1 MASATASLPSSTPN
15 DLEEQQQI
23 LALLCSE
30 APSDIIR
37 DCLRKYDPKKP
48 IWQVENQFKQ
58 ERKQT
63 LVDTLAYLG
72 VPDMGQYRADILPSE
87 LNCRIQNLLPD
98 DCHLCQSS
106 YCIKLT
112 DKPIISCAR
121 CGQGCHNKCVLQ
133 LLGLTVDD
141 LNEDNEYGLA
151 AVNPFAELGMTY
163 LCGFCKKAVI
173 PQLDEMKVKA
183 GGKKKSP
190 PEIPSQSQ
198 ETTVLETTD
207 SVPLAHV
214 SNDSVSESDPNVND
228 QPDGS
233 QRTPSQANNV
243 NDQPDGSQ
251 SSPSQAN
258 NAPRNRGRVLRTQPQ
273 TSAISTTPQ
282 KPDCKFLKQGRCKH
296 GISGKKY
303 GICNFNH
310 PKVCKRFITN
320 GNIQGR
326 GCSDSNQCKFF
337 HPKLCHSSLKDR
349 TCFNENCKYMHIKG
363 TIRNSLHRPDGPQSR
378 NSATSTSQVVQSRS
392 TQPNERVSNPPSPDS
407 NNEPFLEQFKAMSNQ
422 IMLITNKLQQLD
434 TRLNGVYPTMNP
446 PNSGRPQWLPP
457 SMGLYPLHPQLLQ
470 HQTPLAPP
478 AVALPPQ

>member
-1 MASATASLPSSTPN
+1 MFQQLVHALNSHTHTASATASLPSTTPN
-15 DLEEQQQI
+15 DLEEQQRI

-30 APSDIIR
+30 APSEIIR
-37 DCLRKYDPKKP
+37 NCLRKYDPKKP
-48 IWQVENQFKQ
+48 LWQVENHFRQ

-72 VPDMGQYRADILPSE
+72 VPDMGQYKADFLPRE

-121 CGQGCHNKCVLQ
+121 CGQGCHNECVLQ
-133 LLGLTVDD
+133 LLGLTVND
-141 LNEDNEYGLA
+141 LNADNEYGLA
-151 AVNPFAELGMTY
+151 AVNPHAELGMTY

-173 PQLDEMKVKA
+173 PQLDEMKVKG

-190 PEIPSQSQ
+190 PETPSQSQ
-198 ETTVLETTD
+198 ESAVPETTD

-214 SNDSVSESDPNVND
+214 SNDSVTESDPNVND

-233 QRTPSQANNV
+233 QLSPPQANNT
-243 NDQPDGSQ
+243 
-251 SSPSQAN
+251 
-258 NAPRNRGRVLRTQPQ
+258 PRNRVLCTQPQ
-273 TSAISTTPQ
+273 ASAISTTPQ

-296 GISGKKY
+296 GISGKKD

-326 GCSDSNQCKFF
+326 GCSNSNQCKFF

-363 TIRNSLHRPDGPQSR
+363 TIRNSLHRPDDPQRR

-392 TQPNERVSNPPSPDS
+392 TQPNERVSNPPSPDP
-407 NNEPFLEQFKAMSNQ
+407 NNEPFLEQFKVMSNQ

-446 PNSGRPQWLPP
+446 PNSGRPQWVPP
-457 SMGLYPLHPQLLQ
+457 SMGLYPSHPQLLQ